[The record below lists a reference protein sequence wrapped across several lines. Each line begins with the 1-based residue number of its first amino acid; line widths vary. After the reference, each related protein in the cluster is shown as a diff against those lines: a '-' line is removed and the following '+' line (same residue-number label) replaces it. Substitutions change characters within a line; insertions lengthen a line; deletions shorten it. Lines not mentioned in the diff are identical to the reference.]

1 MPFRPDAMT
10 PAQLAAVSYPA
21 RYPGHTHELYA
32 AALRRWRPGGW
43 CETSRLD
50 PLAGIRQAH
59 IELYL
64 PHLHEPGLRDS
75 SVKAMRH
82 GDRGFL
88 RFAHI
93 DGPITTDPAVYARPP
108 RVHADE
114 TRTQGLDRPELIRF
128 LPVAQTI
135 TVHHGAPA
143 YLLGINTLRASGDR
157 RGADRGPPRDP
168 PRPPCPCTWS
178 ATAASPPP
186 WQRPSPVPRALQ
198 ARRGH
203 RAAGPLTLRPQSG
216 KPIDRRNIYRM
227 VRRIAKTAGIPKHT
241 SPHSRRA
248 RRRPTPRRA
257 DPRPTRRPTHHRAL
271 RPSPRATSTATASTS
286 SPPTSPASDPI
297 TRGPGPTGR
306 RGASTSP

>member
-50 PLAGIRQAH
+50 PLAGIRRAH

-114 TRTQGLDRPELIRF
+114 TRTQGPDRPELIRF

-135 TVHHGAPA
+135 TAHHGAPA
-143 YLLGINTLRASGDR
+143 YLLGINALRASGDR

-168 PRPPCPCTWS
+168 PRPPCPWTWS

-186 WQRPSPVPRALQ
+186 WQRPSACRVLCRPAAATVQRARSPSDPRAGS
-198 ARRGH
+198 RST
-203 RAAGPLTLRPQSG
+203 AATSTGWS
-216 KPIDRRNIYRM
+216 
-227 VRRIAKTAGIPKHT
+227 AG
-241 SPHSRRA
+241 SRRPSASRSTPA
-248 RRRPTPRRA
+248 RTHGAHAGVPLRDAQILARHA
-257 DPRPTRRPTHHRAL
+257 DPRTTEHYDRARGQPRPPRRPLPHRL
-271 RPSPRATSTATASTS
+271 RRRRL
-286 SPPTSPASDPI
+286 
-297 TRGPGPTGR
+297 TR
-306 RGASTSP
+306 

>member
-186 WQRPSPVPRALQ
+186 WHRPSPCRVLCRPAAATVQR
-198 ARRGH
+198 
-203 RAAGPLTLRPQSG
+203 AGPAHPPTPEREADRPPQHL
-216 KPIDRRNIYRM
+216 PDDPPDREDRRHPE
-227 VRRIAKTAGIPKHT
+227 AHQPALTARTPA
-241 SPHSRRA
+241 SHSA
-248 RRRPTPRRA
+248 
-257 DPRPTRRPTHHRAL
+257 TRRSSPDTPTHAP
-271 RPSPRATSTATASTS
+271 PSTTTEPAGNLDRHGVHFLTAYVA
-286 SPPTSPASDPI
+286 
-297 TRGPGPTGR
+297 GV
-306 RGASTSP
+306 